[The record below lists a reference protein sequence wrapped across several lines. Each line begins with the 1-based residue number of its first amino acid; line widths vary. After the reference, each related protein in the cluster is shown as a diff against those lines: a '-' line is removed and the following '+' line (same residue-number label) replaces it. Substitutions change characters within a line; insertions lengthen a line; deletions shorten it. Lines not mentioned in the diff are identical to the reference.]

1 MYSSISSPLSPIQ
14 TVMRLLVIL
23 LMLPSVI
30 IQLSLSSWIV
40 DALLLFGLLS
50 FSSSLNKSHLRLII
64 RYQNHQSKCFINLS

>member
-1 MYSSISSPLSPIQ
+1 MYSSISSPLSLTQ

-23 LMLPSVI
+23 LMLLLVI

-50 FSSSLNKSHLRLII
+50 FSLTLNKIHLRLII